1 MSIEAPL
8 KLIWGSAW
16 AHATSHETSWR
27 NEKGVP
33 QGVQWNSAERALRA
47 ESIVHVGKPA
57 YSYSRCTRTCKLDR
71 HVLAF
76 VETDKPLLKVIASG
90 KWSLNS

>member
-1 MSIEAPL
+1 MRPL
-8 KLIWGSAW
+8 GEMRRVFLQDA
-16 AHATSHETSWR
+16 
-27 NEKGVP
+27 
-33 QGVQWNSAERALRA
+33 QWNSPERALRA

-57 YSYSRCTRTCKLDR
+57 YSYSRCVCVCVCVCTHNLDR

-76 VETDKPLLKVIASG
+76 VETEKVSVESHCLCR